1 MSVVGAILS
10 RVVGKTGRAP
20 DLTTDRN
27 SQSVAGLLQRL
38 TRELGMLLRNELAL
52 ASAEFTQ
59 ALRKTL
65 SAAVIAA
72 LGGAVLFAGLLALL
86 AAAVL
91 GLSHVMTA
99 WLAALIVGSTVCIIG
114 AAILSVGSRNLRAQ
128 NLKPHRVS
136 RSLLKDKDVIT
147 RKKS

>member
-10 RVVGKTGRAP
+10 RVVGKAGAAA
-20 DLTTDRN
+20 DLDADRN

-65 SAAVIAA
+65 AAAVVAA

-99 WLAALIVGSTVCIIG
+99 WLAALIVGSIVSLIG
-114 AAILSVGSRNLRAQ
+114 VATLSVGSRSLRAQ

-136 RSLLKDKDVIT
+136 RSLLKDKAVIT

>member
-10 RVVGKTGRAP
+10 RVVGKTGPAA
-20 DLTTDRN
+20 DLTADRN
-27 SQSVAGLLQRL
+27 SQSVAALLQRL
-38 TRELGMLLRNELAL
+38 TRELAMLLRNELAL
-52 ASAEFTQ
+52 ASAELTQ

-65 SAAVIAA
+65 AAAIMAA

-99 WLAALIVGSTVCIIG
+99 WLAALIVGS
-114 AAILSVGSRNLRAQ
+114 ALSVIGVATVSIGSRSLRAQ
-128 NLKPHRVS
+128 NLKPHRIS
-136 RSLLKDKDVIT
+136 RSLSKDKDVIT

>member
-10 RVVGKTGRAP
+10 RVAGKSGGATDPAA
-20 DLTTDRN
+20 DRN
-27 SQSVAGLLQRL
+27 SQSVAALLQRL
-38 TRELGMLLRNELAL
+38 TRELAMLLRNELAL

-65 SAAVIAA
+65 AAAVIAA
-72 LGGAVLFAGLLALL
+72 LGGAILFGGLLALL

-99 WLAALIVGSTVCIIG
+99 WLAALVVGSAVSIIG
-114 AAILSVGSRNLRAQ
+114 AATLSIGSRSLRAQ

>member
-10 RVVGKTGRAP
+10 RVVGKTGGAP
-20 DLTTDRN
+20 DLAADRN
-27 SQSVAGLLQRL
+27 SQSVAALLQRL

-52 ASAEFTQ
+52 ASAELTQ

-65 SAAVIAA
+65 TAVIMAA

-91 GLSHVMTA
+91 GLSQVMTA
-99 WLAALIVGSTVCIIG
+99 WMAALTIGGIVCVVG
-114 AAILSVGSRNLRAQ
+114 AVSLAIGSRSLRTQ
-128 NLKPHRVS
+128 NLKPQRVS
-136 RSLLKDKDVIT
+136 RSLSKDKEVIT

>member
-10 RVVGKTGRAP
+10 HVVGKTGAAA
-20 DLTTDRN
+20 DLAADRN
-27 SQSVAGLLQRL
+27 SQSVAALLQRL
-38 TRELGMLLRNELAL
+38 TRELAMLLRNELAL
-52 ASAEFTQ
+52 VSAEFTQ

-65 SAAVIAA
+65 AAAIVAA
-72 LGGAVLFAGLLALL
+72 LGGAALFAGLLAML
-86 AAAVL
+86 AAAIL

-99 WLAALIVGSTVCIIG
+99 WLAALIVGSIAFILG
-114 AAILSVGSRNLRAQ
+114 AATLSIGSRSLRAQ

-147 RKKS
+147 RKKT